1 VEDAVTV
8 VRELDLD
15 VMTAG
20 VCLPCLTFVAFPLD
34 SGDERRARREARKLA
49 PVLWKEGLELAL
61 LLALESAKR
70 EKPAGAS
77 AAIEDIR
84 IHGTRSLVV
93 EAVVWRLAEQLVE
106 DMRRRRVDS
115 DIEVITS

>member
-1 VEDAVTV
+1 MKL

-49 PVLWKEGLELAL
+49 PVLWEEGLELAL
-61 LLALESAKR
+61 ILALESAR
-70 EKPAGAS
+70 RDEVAGAS

-93 EAVVWRLAEQLVE
+93 EAS
-106 DMRRRRVDS
+106 RVAACGTARGGHTPPAS
-115 DIEVITS
+115 R